1 MCIAPT
7 KLDDGTEVGCRECWQ
22 CRKRRVNDYVGR
34 CIAESKFS
42 KKTYAVT
49 LTYDGD
55 QGVNAVTLIY
65 KDVQNFLKRLR
76 KKHKCRYI
84 VTGEYGSAKGRSH
97 WHIILFFKDSWPEVT
112 ANKRVDWKYWT
123 HGFSYFQEPDW
134 KGFEYCLKYVLKD
147 QTSRQS
153 DSHLAMSKKPPLGHE
168 FFQQLAKQHV
178 EQALAPQTYFYKFG
192 DVRDYK
198 NREKRFM
205 MQGKTR
211 ENFMETFVNEWEDKY
226 SHEPLSELVTDYYDD
241 ITILNYEDP
250 IDYEEIDLGHRKI
263 RNPIFSDTFNQQQE
277 ERLHYKPVKY
287 VEPWIEGQGDGI
299 FKDIHMVE
307 ATYDGIPIVYWE
319 DKNKTGLQILTEND
333 EWHEKRPE
341 VIKTIKQGQQI
352 QRRRTYAEVQY
363 AELDGE

>member
-1 MCIAPT
+1 MCIAPV

-65 KDVQNFLKRLR
+65 KDVQDFLKRLR

-112 ANKRVDWKYWT
+112 SNKRVDWKYWK

-178 EQALAPQTYFYKFG
+178 EQALVPQTYFYKFG

-198 NREKRFM
+198 NREKGFM

-226 SHEPLSELVTDYYDD
+226 SHDPLSELVTDYYDD
-241 ITILNYEDP
+241 ITEIEYTD
-250 IDYEEIDLGHRKI
+250 EELY
-263 RNPIFSDTFNQQQE
+263 
-277 ERLHYKPVKY
+277 ERLHYQPVKY

-299 FKDIHMVE
+299 FKDIELVE
-307 ATYDGIPIVYWE
+307 ATYDGIPIAYW
-319 DKNKTGLQILTEND
+319 DNKNKTGIHIVTEND

-341 VIKTIKQGQQI
+341 VIQTIKQGQQI

-363 AELDGE
+363 AELDEV

>member
-65 KDVQNFLKRLR
+65 KDVQLFLKRLR

-112 ANKRVDWKYWT
+112 SNKRVDWKYWK

-168 FFQQLAKQHV
+168 FFQQLAKQYV
-178 EQALAPQTYFYKFG
+178 EQALVPQTYFYKFG

-198 NREKRFM
+198 NREKGFM

-241 ITILNYEDP
+241 ITEIEYTD
-250 IDYEEIDLGHRKI
+250 EEMY
-263 RNPIFSDTFNQQQE
+263 

-319 DKNKTGLQILTEND
+319 DENKTGLQILTEND

>member
-1 MCIAPT
+1 VCIAPT
-7 KLDDGTEVGCRECWQ
+7 NLDDGTEVGCRECWQ

-49 LTYDGD
+49 LTYDAD

-65 KDVQNFLKRLR
+65 KDVQDFLKRLR

-112 ANKRVDWKYWT
+112 SNKRVDWKYWK

-168 FFQQLAKQHV
+168 FFQQLAKQYV
-178 EQALAPQTYFYKFG
+178 EQALVPQTYFYKFG

-198 NREKRFM
+198 NREKGFM

-241 ITILNYEDP
+241 ITEIEYTD
-250 IDYEEIDLGHRKI
+250 EELY
-263 RNPIFSDTFNQQQE
+263 
-277 ERLHYKPVKY
+277 ERLHYQPVKY

-299 FKDIHMVE
+299 FKDIELVE
-307 ATYDGIPIVYWE
+307 ATYDGIPICYW
-319 DKNKTGLQILTEND
+319 DNKNKTGIHIVTEND

-341 VIKTIKQGQQI
+341 VIQTIKQGQQI

-363 AELDGE
+363 AELDEI

>member
-1 MCIAPT
+1 MCIAPV

-65 KDVQNFLKRLR
+65 KDVQDFLKRLR

-112 ANKRVDWKYWT
+112 SNKRVDWKYWK
-123 HGFSYFQEPDW
+123 HGFCYFQEPDW

-168 FFQQLAKQHV
+168 FFQQLAKQYV
-178 EQALAPQTYFYKFG
+178 EQALVPQTYFYKFG

-198 NREKRFM
+198 NREKGFM

-211 ENFMETFVNEWEDKY
+211 ENFIETFVNTWEEKY
-226 SHEPLSELVTDYYDD
+226 DHEPLSELVTDYYDD
-241 ITILNYEDP
+241 ITEIEYTD
-250 IDYEEIDLGHRKI
+250 EELY
-263 RNPIFSDTFNQQQE
+263 
-277 ERLHYKPVKY
+277 ERLHYQPVKY

-299 FKDIHMVE
+299 FKDIELVE
-307 ATYDGIPIVYWE
+307 ATYLSLIHI
-319 DKNKTGLQILTEND
+319 
-333 EWHEKRPE
+333 
-341 VIKTIKQGQQI
+341 
-352 QRRRTYAEVQY
+352 
-363 AELDGE
+363 

>member
-1 MCIAPT
+1 MCIAPI

-34 CIAESKFS
+34 CIAESKFA

-49 LTYDGD
+49 LTYDAD

-65 KDVQNFLKRLR
+65 KDVQDFLKRLR
-76 KKHKCRYI
+76 KKYKCRYI

-97 WHIILFFKDSWPEVT
+97 WHIILFFQDNWPEVT
-112 ANKRVDWKYWT
+112 SNKRVDWKYWK
-123 HGFSYFQEPDW
+123 HGFAYFQEPDW

-168 FFQQLAKQHV
+168 FFQQLANQYV
-178 EQALAPQTYFYKFG
+178 EQALVPQTYFYKFG

-198 NREKRFM
+198 NREKGFM

-211 ENFMETFVNEWEDKY
+211 ENFMETFINEWEEKY
-226 SHEPLSELVTDYYDD
+226 DHEPLSEIVNDYYDD
-241 ITILNYEDP
+241 ITDIEYTD
-250 IDYEEIDLGHRKI
+250 EELY
-263 RNPIFSDTFNQQQE
+263 
-277 ERLHYKPVKY
+277 ERLHYKPVQY
-287 VEPWIEGQGDGI
+287 VQPWDDYQGDGI
-299 FKDIHMVE
+299 FKDDIMVE
-307 ATYDGIPIVYWE
+307 AEYDGIPIIYWE
-319 DKNKTGLQILTEND
+319 NKNKTGIQIYTETD
-333 EWHEKRPE
+333 EWHEERPE

-352 QRRRTYAEVQY
+352 KRRRTHAEVLY
-363 AELDGE
+363 AELDEE

>member
-1 MCIAPT
+1 MCIAPI

-65 KDVQNFLKRLR
+65 KDVQDFLKRLR

-112 ANKRVDWKYWT
+112 SNKRVDWKYWK

-153 DSHLAMSKKPPLGHE
+153 DSHLAMSKKPPIGHE
-168 FFQQLAKQHV
+168 FFQQLAKQYV

-198 NREKRFM
+198 NRKKGFM

-241 ITILNYEDP
+241 ITEIEYTD
-250 IDYEEIDLGHRKI
+250 EEMY
-263 RNPIFSDTFNQQQE
+263 
-277 ERLHYKPVKY
+277 ERLHYQPVKY

-319 DKNKTGLQILTEND
+319 DENKTGLQILTEND

-352 QRRRTYAEVQY
+352 QRRRTYAEIQY

>member
-1 MCIAPT
+1 MCIASI

-34 CIAESKFS
+34 CIAESKFA

-49 LTYDGD
+49 LTYDAD

-65 KDVQNFLKRLR
+65 KDVQDFLKRLR
-76 KKHKCRYI
+76 KKYKCRYI

-97 WHIILFFKDSWPEVT
+97 WHIILFFQDNWPQVT
-112 ANKRVDWKYWT
+112 SNKRVDWKYWK
-123 HGFSYFQEPDW
+123 HGFAYFQEPDW

-178 EQALAPQTYFYKFG
+178 EQALVPQTYFYKFG

-198 NREKRFM
+198 NREKGFM

-211 ENFMETFVNEWEDKY
+211 ENFMETFINEWEDKY
-226 SHEPLSELVTDYYDD
+226 DHEPLSEIVNDYYDD
-241 ITILNYEDP
+241 ITDIEYTD
-250 IDYEEIDLGHRKI
+250 EELY
-263 RNPIFSDTFNQQQE
+263 
-277 ERLHYKPVKY
+277 ERLHYKPVQY
-287 VEPWIEGQGDGI
+287 VQPWDDYQGDGI
-299 FKDIHMVE
+299 FKDDIMVE
-307 ATYDGIPIVYWE
+307 AEYDGIPIIYWE
-319 DKNKTGLQILTEND
+319 NKNKTGIQIYTETD
-333 EWHEKRPE
+333 EWHEERPE

-352 QRRRTYAEVQY
+352 KRRRTHAEVLY
-363 AELDGE
+363 AELDEE

>member
-1 MCIAPT
+1 MCIAPI

-34 CIAESKFS
+34 CIAESKFA
-42 KKTYAVT
+42 KKTYALT

-65 KDVQNFLKRLR
+65 KDVQDFLKRLR
-76 KKHKCRYI
+76 KKYKCRYI

-97 WHIILFFKDSWPEVT
+97 WHIILFFQDNWPEVT
-112 ANKRVDWKYWT
+112 SNKRVDWKYWK
-123 HGFSYFQEPDW
+123 HGFAYFQEPDW

-178 EQALAPQTYFYKFG
+178 EQALVPQTYFYKFG

-198 NREKRFM
+198 NREKGFM

-211 ENFMETFVNEWEDKY
+211 ENFMETFINEWEEKY
-226 SHEPLSELVTDYYDD
+226 DHEPLSEIVNDYYDD
-241 ITILNYEDP
+241 ITDIEYTD
-250 IDYEEIDLGHRKI
+250 EEMY
-263 RNPIFSDTFNQQQE
+263 
-277 ERLHYKPVKY
+277 ERLHYKPVQY
-287 VEPWIEGQGDGI
+287 VEPWEDYQGDGI
-299 FKDIHMVE
+299 FKDDIMVE
-307 ATYDGIPIVYWE
+307 AEYDGIPIIYWE
-319 DKNKTGLQILTEND
+319 NKNKTGIQIYTETD
-333 EWHEKRPE
+333 EWHEERPE

-352 QRRRTYAEVQY
+352 KRRRTHAEVLY
-363 AELDGE
+363 AKMDEE

>member
-1 MCIAPT
+1 MCIAPI

-65 KDVQNFLKRLR
+65 KDVQDFLKRLR

-112 ANKRVDWKYWT
+112 SNKRVDWKYWK

-153 DSHLAMSKKPPLGHE
+153 DSHLAMSKKPPIGHE
-168 FFQQLAKQHV
+168 FFQQLAKQYV

-198 NREKRFM
+198 NRKKGFM

-241 ITILNYEDP
+241 ITEIEYTD
-250 IDYEEIDLGHRKI
+250 EEMY
-263 RNPIFSDTFNQQQE
+263 
-277 ERLHYKPVKY
+277 ERLHYQPVKY

-319 DKNKTGLQILTEND
+319 DENKTGLQILTEND

-363 AELDGE
+363 AELDEV

>member
-1 MCIAPT
+1 VCIAPV

-34 CIAESKFS
+34 CIAESKFA

-49 LTYDGD
+49 LTYGGGE
-55 QGVNAVTLIY
+55 GVNAVTLIY
-65 KDVQNFLKRLR
+65 KDVQDFLKRLR
-76 KKHKCRYI
+76 KKYKCRYI

-97 WHIILFFKDSWPEVT
+97 WHIILFFQDNWPEVT
-112 ANKRVDWKYWT
+112 SNKRVDWKYWK
-123 HGFSYFQEPDW
+123 HGFAYFQEPDW

-178 EQALAPQTYFYKFG
+178 EQALVPQTYFYKFG

-198 NREKRFM
+198 NREKGFM

-211 ENFMETFVNEWEDKY
+211 ENFMETFINEWEAKY
-226 SHEPLSELVTDYYDD
+226 EHEPLSEIVNDYYDD
-241 ITILNYEDP
+241 ITDIEYTD
-250 IDYEEIDLGHRKI
+250 EELY
-263 RNPIFSDTFNQQQE
+263 
-277 ERLHYKPVKY
+277 ERLHYKPVQY
-287 VEPWIEGQGDGI
+287 VEPWEDYQGDGI
-299 FKDIHMVE
+299 FKDDIMVE
-307 ATYDGIPIVYWE
+307 AEYDGIPIIYWE
-319 DKNKTGLQILTEND
+319 NKNKTGIQIYTETD
-333 EWHEKRPE
+333 EWHEERPE

-352 QRRRTYAEVQY
+352 KRRRTHAEVLY
-363 AELDGE
+363 AELDEE

>member
-34 CIAESKFS
+34 CIAESKFA

-49 LTYDGD
+49 LTYGGD
-55 QGVNAVTLIY
+55 EGVNAVTLIY
-65 KDVQNFLKRLR
+65 KDVQDFLKRLR
-76 KKHKCRYI
+76 KKYKCRYI

-97 WHIILFFKDSWPEVT
+97 WHIILFFQDNWPEVT
-112 ANKRVDWKYWT
+112 SNKRVDWKYWK
-123 HGFSYFQEPDW
+123 HGFAYFQEPDW

-178 EQALAPQTYFYKFG
+178 EQALVPQTYFYKFG

-198 NREKRFM
+198 NREKGFM

-211 ENFMETFVNEWEDKY
+211 ENFMETFINEWEAKY
-226 SHEPLSELVTDYYDD
+226 DHEPLSEIVNDYYND
-241 ITILNYEDP
+241 ITDIEYTD
-250 IDYEEIDLGHRKI
+250 EELY
-263 RNPIFSDTFNQQQE
+263 
-277 ERLHYKPVKY
+277 ERLHYKPVQY
-287 VEPWIEGQGDGI
+287 VEPWEDYQGDGI
-299 FKDIHMVE
+299 FKDDIMVE
-307 ATYDGIPIVYWE
+307 AEYDGIPIIYWE
-319 DKNKTGLQILTEND
+319 NKNKTGIQIYTETD
-333 EWHEKRPE
+333 EWHEERPE
-341 VIKTIKQGQQI
+341 VIATIKQGQQI
-352 QRRRTYAEVQY
+352 KRRRTHAEVLY
-363 AELDGE
+363 AELDEE

>member
-7 KLDDGTEVGCRECWQ
+7 NLDDGTEVGCRECWQ

-65 KDVQNFLKRLR
+65 KDVQDFLKRLR

-112 ANKRVDWKYWT
+112 SNKRVDWKYWK
-123 HGFSYFQEPDW
+123 HGFCYFQEPDW

-168 FFQQLAKQHV
+168 FFQQLAKQYV
-178 EQALAPQTYFYKFG
+178 EQALVPQTYFYKFG

-198 NREKRFM
+198 NREKGFM

-241 ITILNYEDP
+241 ITEIEYTD
-250 IDYEEIDLGHRKI
+250 EELY
-263 RNPIFSDTFNQQQE
+263 
-277 ERLHYKPVKY
+277 ERLHYQPVKY

-299 FKDIHMVE
+299 FKDIELVE
-307 ATYDGIPIVYWE
+307 ATYDGIPICYW
-319 DKNKTGLQILTEND
+319 DNKNKTGIHIVTEND

-341 VIKTIKQGQQI
+341 VIQTIKQGQQI

-363 AELDGE
+363 AELDEV

>member
-1 MCIAPT
+1 MCIAPV

-65 KDVQNFLKRLR
+65 KDVQDFLKRLR

-112 ANKRVDWKYWT
+112 SNKRVDWKYWK

-178 EQALAPQTYFYKFG
+178 EQALVPQTYFYKFG

-198 NREKRFM
+198 NREKGFM

-211 ENFMETFVNEWEDKY
+211 ENFMETFVNEWEDRY

-241 ITILNYEDP
+241 ITEIEYTD
-250 IDYEEIDLGHRKI
+250 EELY
-263 RNPIFSDTFNQQQE
+263 
-277 ERLHYKPVKY
+277 ERLHYQPVKY

-299 FKDIHMVE
+299 FKDIELVE
-307 ATYDGIPIVYWE
+307 ATYDGIPICYW
-319 DKNKTGLQILTEND
+319 DNKNKTGIHIVTEND

-363 AELDGE
+363 AELDEV

>member
-1 MCIAPT
+1 MCIAPV

-49 LTYDGD
+49 LTYNGD

-65 KDVQNFLKRLR
+65 KDVQDFLKRLR

-112 ANKRVDWKYWT
+112 SNKRVDWKYWK

-178 EQALAPQTYFYKFG
+178 EQALVPQTYFYKFG

-198 NREKRFM
+198 NREKGFM

-211 ENFMETFVNEWEDKY
+211 ENFMETFVKEWEDRY

-241 ITILNYEDP
+241 ITEIEYTD
-250 IDYEEIDLGHRKI
+250 EELY
-263 RNPIFSDTFNQQQE
+263 
-277 ERLHYKPVKY
+277 ERLHYQPVKY

-299 FKDIHMVE
+299 FKDIELVE
-307 ATYDGIPIVYWE
+307 ATYDGIPICYW
-319 DKNKTGLQILTEND
+319 DNKNKTGIHIVTEND
-333 EWHEKRPE
+333 EWHEERPE

-352 QRRRTYAEVQY
+352 QRRRSYAEVQY
-363 AELDGE
+363 AELDEI

>member
-1 MCIAPT
+1 MCIAPI

-123 HGFSYFQEPDW
+123 HGFTYFQEPDW

-168 FFQQLAKQHV
+168 FFQQLARQYV

-198 NREKRFM
+198 NREKGFM

-241 ITILNYEDP
+241 ITEIEYTD
-250 IDYEEIDLGHRKI
+250 EEMY
-263 RNPIFSDTFNQQQE
+263 
-277 ERLHYKPVKY
+277 ERLHYQPVKY

-319 DKNKTGLQILTEND
+319 DENKTGLQILTEND

>member
-1 MCIAPT
+1 MCIAPI

-34 CIAESKFS
+34 CIAESKFA

-49 LTYDGD
+49 LTYDAD

-65 KDVQNFLKRLR
+65 KDVQDFLKRLR
-76 KKHKCRYI
+76 KNYKVRYI

-112 ANKRVDWKYWT
+112 SNKRVDWTYWK

-178 EQALAPQTYFYKFG
+178 EQALVPQTYFYKFG

-198 NREKRFM
+198 NREKGFM

-211 ENFMETFVNEWEDKY
+211 ENFMETFINEWEAKY
-226 SHEPLSELVTDYYDD
+226 DHEPLSEIVNDYYDD
-241 ITILNYEDP
+241 ITDIEYTD
-250 IDYEEIDLGHRKI
+250 EELY
-263 RNPIFSDTFNQQQE
+263 
-277 ERLHYKPVKY
+277 ERLHYKPVQY
-287 VEPWIEGQGDGI
+287 VEPWEDYQGDGI
-299 FKDIHMVE
+299 FKDDIMVE
-307 ATYDGIPIVYWE
+307 AEYDGIPIIYWE
-319 DKNKTGLQILTEND
+319 NKNKTGIQIYTETD
-333 EWHEKRPE
+333 EWHEERPE

-352 QRRRTYAEVQY
+352 KRRRTHAEVLY
-363 AELDGE
+363 AELDEE

>member
-1 MCIAPT
+1 VCIAPT
-7 KLDDGTEVGCRECWQ
+7 NLDDGTEVGCRECWQ

-49 LTYDGD
+49 LTYDAD

-65 KDVQNFLKRLR
+65 KDVQDFLKRLR

-112 ANKRVDWKYWT
+112 SNKRVDWKYWK

-153 DSHLAMSKKPPLGHE
+153 DSHLAMSKKPPLGHQ
-168 FFQQLAKQHV
+168 FFQQLAKQYV
-178 EQALAPQTYFYKFG
+178 EQALVPQTYFYKFG

-198 NREKRFM
+198 NREKGFM

-241 ITILNYEDP
+241 ITEIEYTD
-250 IDYEEIDLGHRKI
+250 EELY
-263 RNPIFSDTFNQQQE
+263 
-277 ERLHYKPVKY
+277 ERLHYQPVKY
-287 VEPWIEGQGDGI
+287 VEPWIEAQGDGI
-299 FKDIHMVE
+299 FKDIELVE
-307 ATYDGIPIVYWE
+307 ATYDGIPICYW
-319 DKNKTGLQILTEND
+319 DNKNKTGIHIVTEND

-363 AELDGE
+363 AELDEV

>member
-49 LTYDGD
+49 LTYGD
-55 QGVNAVTLIY
+55 DKLKDHEKVHAVTLVY
-65 KDVQNFLKRLR
+65 KDVQDFLKRLR
-76 KKHKCRYI
+76 KNYKVRYI
-84 VTGEYGSAKGRSH
+84 CTGEYGSAKGRSH

-168 FFQQLAKQHV
+168 FFQQLAKQYV

-198 NREKRFM
+198 NREKGFM

-241 ITILNYEDP
+241 ITEIEYTD
-250 IDYEEIDLGHRKI
+250 EEMY
-263 RNPIFSDTFNQQQE
+263 
-277 ERLHYKPVKY
+277 ERLHYQPVKY

-319 DKNKTGLQILTEND
+319 DENKTGLQILTEND

>member
-1 MCIAPT
+1 MCIAPV

-49 LTYDGD
+49 LTYDAD

-65 KDVQNFLKRLR
+65 KDVQDFLKRLR
-76 KKHKCRYI
+76 KNYKCRYI

-97 WHIILFFKDSWPEVT
+97 WHIILFFQDNWPEVT
-112 ANKRVDWKYWT
+112 SNKRVDWKYWK
-123 HGFSYFQEPDW
+123 HGFAYFQEPDW

-178 EQALAPQTYFYKFG
+178 EQALVPQTYFYKFG

-198 NREKRFM
+198 NREKGFM

-211 ENFMETFVNEWEDKY
+211 ENFMETFINEWEAKY
-226 SHEPLSELVTDYYDD
+226 DHEPLSEIVNDYYDD
-241 ITILNYEDP
+241 ITDIEYTD
-250 IDYEEIDLGHRKI
+250 EELY
-263 RNPIFSDTFNQQQE
+263 
-277 ERLHYKPVKY
+277 ERLHYKPVQY
-287 VEPWIEGQGDGI
+287 VEPWEDYQGDGI
-299 FKDIHMVE
+299 FKDDIMVE
-307 ATYDGIPIVYWE
+307 AEYDGIPIIYWE
-319 DKNKTGLQILTEND
+319 NKNKTGIQIYTETD
-333 EWHEKRPE
+333 EWHEERPE

-352 QRRRTYAEVQY
+352 KRRRTHAEVLY
-363 AELDGE
+363 AELDEE

>member
-1 MCIAPT
+1 MCIAPV

-65 KDVQNFLKRLR
+65 KDVQDFLKRLR

-112 ANKRVDWKYWT
+112 SNKRVDWKYWK

-168 FFQQLAKQHV
+168 FFQQLAKQYV
-178 EQALAPQTYFYKFG
+178 EQALVPQTYFYKFG

-198 NREKRFM
+198 NREKGFM

-211 ENFMETFVNEWEDKY
+211 ENFMETFVNQWEDTY

-241 ITILNYEDP
+241 ITEIEYTD
-250 IDYEEIDLGHRKI
+250 EELY
-263 RNPIFSDTFNQQQE
+263 
-277 ERLHYKPVKY
+277 ERLHYQPVKY

-299 FKDIHMVE
+299 FKDIELVE
-307 ATYDGIPIVYWE
+307 ATYDGIPICYW
-319 DKNKTGLQILTEND
+319 DNKNKTGIHIVTEND

-341 VIKTIKQGQQI
+341 VIQTIKQGQQI

-363 AELDGE
+363 AELDEV

>member
-1 MCIAPT
+1 MCIAPI

-34 CIAESKFS
+34 CIAESKFA

-65 KDVQNFLKRLR
+65 KDVQDFLKRLR
-76 KKHKCRYI
+76 KNYKCRYI

-97 WHIILFFKDSWPEVT
+97 WHIILFFQDNWPEVT
-112 ANKRVDWKYWT
+112 SNKRVDWKYWK
-123 HGFSYFQEPDW
+123 HGFAYFQEPDW

-178 EQALAPQTYFYKFG
+178 EQALVPQTYFYKFG

-198 NREKRFM
+198 NREKGFM

-211 ENFMETFVNEWEDKY
+211 ENFMETFINEWEQKY
-226 SHEPLSELVTDYYDD
+226 EHEPLSEIVNDYYDD
-241 ITILNYEDP
+241 ITDIEYTD
-250 IDYEEIDLGHRKI
+250 EELY
-263 RNPIFSDTFNQQQE
+263 
-277 ERLHYKPVKY
+277 ERLHYKPVQY
-287 VEPWIEGQGDGI
+287 VEPWEDYQGDGI
-299 FKDIHMVE
+299 FKDDIMVE
-307 ATYDGIPIVYWE
+307 AEYDGIPIIYWE
-319 DKNKTGLQILTEND
+319 NKNKTGIQIYTETD
-333 EWHEKRPE
+333 EWHEERPE

-352 QRRRTYAEVQY
+352 KRRRTHAEVLY
-363 AELDGE
+363 AELDEE

>member
-1 MCIAPT
+1 MCIAPV

-22 CRKRRVNDYVGR
+22 CRKRRVKDYVGR

-65 KDVQNFLKRLR
+65 KDVQDFLKRLR

-112 ANKRVDWKYWT
+112 SNKRVDWKYWK

-153 DSHLAMSKKPPLGHE
+153 DSHLAMSKKPPLGNE
-168 FFQQLAKQHV
+168 FFQQLAKQYV
-178 EQALAPQTYFYKFG
+178 EQALVTQTYFYKFG

-198 NREKRFM
+198 NREKGFM

-241 ITILNYEDP
+241 ITEIEYTD
-250 IDYEEIDLGHRKI
+250 EELY
-263 RNPIFSDTFNQQQE
+263 
-277 ERLHYKPVKY
+277 ERLHYQPVKY

-299 FKDIHMVE
+299 FKDIELVE
-307 ATYDGIPIVYWE
+307 ATYDGIPICYW
-319 DKNKTGLQILTEND
+319 DNKNKTGIHIVTEND

-363 AELDGE
+363 AELDEV

>member
-1 MCIAPT
+1 MCIAPV

-65 KDVQNFLKRLR
+65 KDVQDFLKRLR

-112 ANKRVDWKYWT
+112 SNKRVDWKYWK

-153 DSHLAMSKKPPLGHE
+153 DSHLAMSKKPPLGHQ

-178 EQALAPQTYFYKFG
+178 EQALVPQTYFYKFG

-198 NREKRFM
+198 NREKGFM

-241 ITILNYEDP
+241 ITEIEYTD
-250 IDYEEIDLGHRKI
+250 EELY
-263 RNPIFSDTFNQQQE
+263 
-277 ERLHYKPVKY
+277 ERLHYQPVKY
-287 VEPWIEGQGDGI
+287 VEPWIEGEGDGI
-299 FKDIHMVE
+299 FKDIELVE
-307 ATYDGIPIVYWE
+307 ATYDGIPICYW
-319 DKNKTGLQILTEND
+319 DNKNKTGIHIVTEND

-341 VIKTIKQGQQI
+341 VIQTIKQGQQI

-363 AELDGE
+363 AELDEV

>member
-34 CIAESKFS
+34 CIAESKFA

-49 LTYDGD
+49 LTYGGD
-55 QGVNAVTLIY
+55 EGVNAVTLIY
-65 KDVQNFLKRLR
+65 KDVQDFLKRLR
-76 KKHKCRYI
+76 KKYKCRYI

-97 WHIILFFKDSWPEVT
+97 WHIILFFQDNWPEVT
-112 ANKRVDWKYWT
+112 SNKRVDWKYWK
-123 HGFSYFQEPDW
+123 HGFCYFQEPDW

-178 EQALAPQTYFYKFG
+178 EQALVPQTYFYKFG

-198 NREKRFM
+198 NREKGFM

-211 ENFMETFVNEWEDKY
+211 ENFMETFINEWEAKY
-226 SHEPLSELVTDYYDD
+226 DHEPLSEIVNDYYDD
-241 ITILNYEDP
+241 ITDIEYTD
-250 IDYEEIDLGHRKI
+250 EEMY
-263 RNPIFSDTFNQQQE
+263 
-277 ERLHYKPVKY
+277 ERLHYKPVQY
-287 VEPWIEGQGDGI
+287 VEPWDDIQGDGI
-299 FKDIHMVE
+299 FKDDIMVE
-307 ATYDGIPIVYWE
+307 AEYDGIPIIYWE
-319 DKNKTGLQILTEND
+319 NKNKTGIQIYTETD
-333 EWHEKRPE
+333 EWHEERPE

-352 QRRRTYAEVQY
+352 KRRRTHAEVLY
-363 AELDGE
+363 AELDEE

>member
-1 MCIAPT
+1 MCIAPV

-49 LTYDGD
+49 LTYDAD

-65 KDVQNFLKRLR
+65 KDVQDFLKRLR

-112 ANKRVDWKYWT
+112 SNKRVDWKYWK

-168 FFQQLAKQHV
+168 FFQQLAKQYV
-178 EQALAPQTYFYKFG
+178 EQALVPQTYFYKFG

-198 NREKRFM
+198 NREKGFM

-241 ITILNYEDP
+241 ITEIEYTD
-250 IDYEEIDLGHRKI
+250 EELY
-263 RNPIFSDTFNQQQE
+263 
-277 ERLHYKPVKY
+277 ERLHYQPVKY

-299 FKDIHMVE
+299 FKNIELVE
-307 ATYDGIPIVYWE
+307 ATYDGIPIAYW
-319 DKNKTGLQILTEND
+319 DNKNKTGIHIVTEND

-341 VIKTIKQGQQI
+341 VIQTIKQGQQI

-363 AELDGE
+363 AELDEV

>member
-1 MCIAPT
+1 MCIAPI

-34 CIAESKFS
+34 CIAESKFA

-49 LTYDGD
+49 LTYGADE
-55 QGVNAVTLIY
+55 GVNAVTLIY
-65 KDVQNFLKRLR
+65 KDVQDFLKRLR
-76 KKHKCRYI
+76 KKYKCRYI

-97 WHIILFFKDSWPEVT
+97 WHIILFFQDNWPEVT
-112 ANKRVDWKYWT
+112 SNKRVDWKYWK
-123 HGFSYFQEPDW
+123 HGFAYFQEPDW

-178 EQALAPQTYFYKFG
+178 EQALVPQTYFYKFG

-198 NREKRFM
+198 NREKGFM

-211 ENFMETFVNEWEDKY
+211 ENFMETFINEWEQKY
-226 SHEPLSELVTDYYDD
+226 EHEPLSEIVNDYYDD
-241 ITILNYEDP
+241 ITDIEYTD
-250 IDYEEIDLGHRKI
+250 EELY
-263 RNPIFSDTFNQQQE
+263 
-277 ERLHYKPVKY
+277 ERLHYKPVQY
-287 VEPWIEGQGDGI
+287 VEPWEEYQGDGI
-299 FKDIHMVE
+299 FKDDIMVE
-307 ATYDGIPIVYWE
+307 AEYDGIPIIYWE
-319 DKNKTGLQILTEND
+319 NKNKTGIQIYTETD
-333 EWHEKRPE
+333 EWHEERPE

-352 QRRRTYAEVQY
+352 KRRRTHAEVLY
-363 AELDGE
+363 AELDEE

>member
-1 MCIAPT
+1 MCIAPV

-34 CIAESKFS
+34 CIAESKFA

-49 LTYDGD
+49 LTYGGD
-55 QGVNAVTLIY
+55 EGVNAVTLIY
-65 KDVQNFLKRLR
+65 KDVQDFLKRLR
-76 KKHKCRYI
+76 KKYKCRYI

-97 WHIILFFKDSWPEVT
+97 WHIILFFQDNWPEVT
-112 ANKRVDWKYWT
+112 SNKRVDWKYWK

-178 EQALAPQTYFYKFG
+178 EQALVPQTYFYKFG

-198 NREKRFM
+198 NREKGFM

-211 ENFMETFVNEWEDKY
+211 ENFMETFINEWEQKY
-226 SHEPLSELVTDYYDD
+226 EHEPLSEIVNDYYDD
-241 ITILNYEDP
+241 ITDIEYTD
-250 IDYEEIDLGHRKI
+250 EEMY
-263 RNPIFSDTFNQQQE
+263 

-287 VEPWIEGQGDGI
+287 VEPWDEIQGDGI
-299 FKDIHMVE
+299 FKDDIMVE
-307 ATYDGIPIVYWE
+307 AEYDGIPIIYWE
-319 DKNKTGLQILTEND
+319 NKNRTGIQIYTETD
-333 EWHEKRPE
+333 EWHEERPE

-352 QRRRTYAEVQY
+352 KRRRTHAEVLY
-363 AELDGE
+363 AELDEE

>member
-1 MCIAPT
+1 VCIAPLN
-7 KLDDGTEVGCRECWQ
+7 LDDGTEVGCRECWQ

-65 KDVQNFLKRLR
+65 KDVQDFLKRLR

-112 ANKRVDWKYWT
+112 SNKRVDWKYWK

-168 FFQQLAKQHV
+168 FFQQLARQYV

-198 NREKRFM
+198 NREKGFM

-241 ITILNYEDP
+241 ITEIEYTD
-250 IDYEEIDLGHRKI
+250 EEMYA
-263 RNPIFSDTFNQQQE
+263 
-277 ERLHYKPVKY
+277 RLHYQPVKY

-319 DKNKTGLQILTEND
+319 DENKTGLQILTEND

>member
-1 MCIAPT
+1 MCIAPV

-65 KDVQNFLKRLR
+65 KDVQDFLKRLR

-112 ANKRVDWKYWT
+112 SNKRVDWKYWK

-168 FFQQLAKQHV
+168 FFQQLAKQYV
-178 EQALAPQTYFYKFG
+178 EQALVPQTYFYKFG

-198 NREKRFM
+198 NREKGFM

-211 ENFMETFVNEWEDKY
+211 ENFMETFVNEWEDRY

-241 ITILNYEDP
+241 ITEIEYTD
-250 IDYEEIDLGHRKI
+250 EELY
-263 RNPIFSDTFNQQQE
+263 
-277 ERLHYKPVKY
+277 ERLHYQPVKY

-299 FKDIHMVE
+299 FKDIELVE
-307 ATYDGIPIVYWE
+307 ATYDGIPIAYW
-319 DKNKTGLQILTEND
+319 DNKNKTGIHIVTEND

-363 AELDGE
+363 AELDEI

>member
-1 MCIAPT
+1 MCIAPI

-34 CIAESKFS
+34 CIAESKFA

-65 KDVQNFLKRLR
+65 KDVQDFLKRLR
-76 KKHKCRYI
+76 KKYKCRYI

-97 WHIILFFKDSWPEVT
+97 WHIILFFQDNWPEVT
-112 ANKRVDWKYWT
+112 SNKRVDWKYWK
-123 HGFSYFQEPDW
+123 HGFAYFQEPDW

-178 EQALAPQTYFYKFG
+178 EQALVPQTYFYKFG

-198 NREKRFM
+198 NREKGFM

-211 ENFMETFVNEWEDKY
+211 ENFMETFINEWEAKY
-226 SHEPLSELVTDYYDD
+226 DHEPLSEIVNDYYDD
-241 ITILNYEDP
+241 ITDIEYTD
-250 IDYEEIDLGHRKI
+250 EELY
-263 RNPIFSDTFNQQQE
+263 
-277 ERLHYKPVKY
+277 ERLHYKPVQY
-287 VEPWIEGQGDGI
+287 VQPWDDYQGDGI
-299 FKDIHMVE
+299 FKDDIMVE
-307 ATYDGIPIVYWE
+307 AEYDGIPIIYWE
-319 DKNKTGLQILTEND
+319 NKNKTGIQIYTETD
-333 EWHEKRPE
+333 EWHEERPE

-352 QRRRTYAEVQY
+352 KRRRTHAEVLY
-363 AELDGE
+363 AELDEE

>member
-34 CIAESKFS
+34 CIAESKFA

-49 LTYDGD
+49 LTYGGD
-55 QGVNAVTLIY
+55 EGVNAVTLIY
-65 KDVQNFLKRLR
+65 KDVQDFLKRLR
-76 KKHKCRYI
+76 KKYKCRYI

-97 WHIILFFKDSWPEVT
+97 WHIILFFQDNWPEVT
-112 ANKRVDWKYWT
+112 SNKRVDWKYWK
-123 HGFSYFQEPDW
+123 HGFAYFQEPDW

-168 FFQQLAKQHV
+168 FFQQLAKQYV
-178 EQALAPQTYFYKFG
+178 EQALVPQTYFYKFG

-198 NREKRFM
+198 NREKGFM

-211 ENFMETFVNEWEDKY
+211 ENFMETFINEWEQKY
-226 SHEPLSELVTDYYDD
+226 EHEPLSEIVNDYYDD
-241 ITILNYEDP
+241 ITDIEYTD
-250 IDYEEIDLGHRKI
+250 EELY
-263 RNPIFSDTFNQQQE
+263 

-287 VEPWIEGQGDGI
+287 VEPWDEIQGDGI
-299 FKDIHMVE
+299 FKDDIMVE
-307 ATYDGIPIVYWE
+307 AEYDGIPIIYWE
-319 DKNKTGLQILTEND
+319 NKNRTGIQIYTETD
-333 EWHEKRPE
+333 EWHEERPE

-352 QRRRTYAEVQY
+352 KRRRTHAEVLY
-363 AELDGE
+363 AELDDE